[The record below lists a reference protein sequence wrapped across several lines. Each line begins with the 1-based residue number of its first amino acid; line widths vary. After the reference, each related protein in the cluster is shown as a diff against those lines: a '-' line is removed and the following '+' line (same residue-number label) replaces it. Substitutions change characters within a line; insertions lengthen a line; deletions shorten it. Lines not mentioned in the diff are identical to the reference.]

1 MTDCVI
7 CCNKMN
13 NYVICN
19 KCSINKEDPKYICD
33 NCIVKISIE
42 DNFLIQNDN
51 LIEDDDVKKINNYDN
66 IMIIYNCPYCQ
77 SMTDFKITDIDSK
90 ENIIKIFIN
99 ILKDKIELSY
109 KNDEFT
115 NKVVGENVLLK
126 RKIERYKN
134 RLNVISI
141 FNEKYYIIIVVLI
154 MNFCFLLGFTIMINI
169 K

>member
-1 MTDCVI
+1 
-7 CCNKMN
+7 MN
-13 NYVICN
+13 
-19 KCSINKEDPKYICD
+19 
-33 NCIVKISIE
+33 
-42 DNFLIQNDN
+42 
-51 LIEDDDVKKINNYDN
+51 
-66 IMIIYNCPYCQ
+66 
-77 SMTDFKITDIDSK
+77 DFKITDMNNKD
-90 ENIIKIFIN
+90 NIIKIFIN
-99 ILKDKIELSY
+99 ILKEKIEINY